1 MGLLNLKFESF
12 HRFFKKR
19 RVGISVFE
27 PVILANYGQFL
38 AMKPPISFDR
48 VSRFPKPK
56 TFLKPGVVP
65 TKLAKNAKWFKKT
78 SKIQKYPIK
87 SRI

>member
-1 MGLLNLKFESF
+1 MG
-12 HRFFKKR
+12 
-19 RVGISVFE
+19 VSVFE
-27 PVILANYGQFL
+27 PVILANFGQSL

-48 VSRFPKPK
+48 VARFPIKK
-56 TFLKPGVVP
+56 KLKPGVVQ
-65 TKLAKNAKWFKKT
+65 TKVAKNAKWFKKT